1 MIGVTVEVFKL
12 KMILRLEK
20 DFLIIFIYSALPG
33 DIVIPALVG
42 GHLGW
47 RAQGG
52 GGAVAA
58 GALCK

>member
-1 MIGVTVEVFKL
+1 MPQ
-12 KMILRLEK
+12 RR
-20 DFLIIFIYSALPG
+20 IFIQVLLGQDIYSALPG